1 MEEELAWKWD
11 PSPAHDY
18 RNYIRIDSFQEILAF
33 GGRNDQDTM
42 VVVQGSKPL
51 AQNMYHTW
59 TVLIQNIWN
68 AEVMIGIATEDADF
82 TEKWNQKCRLGMDKE
97 SWALSCGGSMCHSSI
112 AVIHEDF
119 QFFPKDFVTVHLNL
133 IKGTLMFAINN
144 KIIGFQYSEIP
155 RNTNIYP
162 VVGVARRCELRLV
175 SAYSSQPSLQLM
187 ALLVYMISKCKTR
200 GLRQGCK
207 VPKMPQGASMEWLG
221 SVSLER
227 SRLPPGML
235 KEYKSRYPWFTE
247 EHYIK
252 PRTRL
257 ANHQRR
263 LRHKSLI
270 PKVVRLADPF
280 EAPRPI
286 TFVPAL
292 DRSPKRIIR
301 SRKCHCGLSHSK
313 RICCHERVLKF
324 FRKREI
330 SYLSSSDDEVFP
342 HISKKRKKCKK
353 RSNT

>member
-1 MEEELAWKWD
+1 MV
-11 PSPAHDY
+11 SYFIIIY
-18 RNYIRIDSFQEILAF
+18 RHWLKSLILWF
-33 GGRNDQDTM
+33 
-42 VVVQGSKPL
+42 SK
-51 AQNMYHTW
+51 
-59 TVLIQNIWN
+59 V
-68 AEVMIGIATEDADF
+68 IGNLDF
-82 TEKWNQKCRLGMDKE
+82 HHKNC
-97 SWALSCGGSMCHSSI
+97 
-112 AVIHEDF
+112 
-119 QFFPKDFVTVHLNL
+119 
-133 IKGTLMFAINN
+133 
-144 KIIGFQYSEIP
+144 
-155 RNTNIYP
+155 
-162 VVGVARRCELRLV
+162 LV
-175 SAYSSQPSLQLM
+175 SAINVYS
-187 ALLVYMISKCKTR
+187 YMERDIPIILDILFT
-200 GLRQGCK
+200 
-207 VPKMPQGASMEWLG
+207 
-221 SVSLER
+221 R

-353 RSNT
+353 RSNTWHREDTCHFTHCFYRFVICCS